1 MLAPSYPWLMET
13 FIHFF
18 SWDAGR
24 QANTGQKKASL
35 SVFKLKEKTE
45 TDRECETEKQ
55 KEREG
60 KGRDMGVERQ
70 EAVFH
75 DVLSARRYLCMKR
88 WH

>member
-1 MLAPSYPWLMET
+1 M
-13 FIHFF
+13 
-18 SWDAGR
+18 
-24 QANTGQKKASL
+24 
-35 SVFKLKEKTE
+35 KEKTE

-75 DVLSARRYLCMKR
+75 DVLSARGYLCMKR